1 VVVALAQNKLIFG
14 VLSTLRYQDGLPFA
28 GQSKPFAELLEVA
41 RRRKVQAYIFTKD
54 DIDWQKRRVM
64 GWEYGQDNEVGWQ
77 QQIFPIPNVVYNRI
91 PNRVLESQP
100 AMQEFFVL
108 LKAKYGPRFF
118 NPGFLDK
125 WETYRV
131 LAETEKT
138 CCRLPETRPVT
149 DPGDIRQMLDR
160 YGDIYLK
167 PRANSLGIGISRIT
181 KTPDG
186 KLNCRTQQPGNS
198 DIADQYQ
205 TLEDLLADLPLWRQ
219 EAPYLVQQ
227 TVGMA
232 RYLNRP
238 FDIRLL
244 AQKDRHGHWRKT
256 GWAARVAAPG
266 GITTHVIYGGDRLP
280 VSQAMSKWRYTRL
293 LAKAKA
299 LAATVPG
306 IVEAAWQSSFGELEM
321 DIAVDHGGELWLFE
335 VNAKPFKFDEDLL
348 RAKSLLRLIHYARY
362 LADSRPVSK
371 GKRR

>member
-1 VVVALAQNKLIFG
+1 MAQNKLIFG
-14 VLSTLRYQDGLPFA
+14 VLSTLRHQDGLPFA
-28 GQSKPFAELLEVA
+28 GQSKPFAELLTVA
-41 RRRKVQAYIFTKD
+41 RRRNVTAFVFTRED
-54 DIDWQKRRVM
+54 VDWQKCRVM
-64 GWEYGQDNEVGWQ
+64 GWDYNHNNAAGWRQ
-77 QQIFPIPNVVYNRI
+77 RIFPLPTVVYNRI

-100 AMQEFFVL
+100 AMQEFLAL

-125 WETYRV
+125 WETYRT
-131 LAETEKT
+131 LAGAKKT

-149 DPGDIRQMLDR
+149 DPETIRQMLAR

-186 KLNCRTQQPGNS
+186 KLTCRTRQQGKS
-198 DIADQYQ
+198 DSAAQYQ
-205 TLEDLLADLPLWRQ
+205 TLEELLAALPPWQQ
-219 EAPYLVQQ
+219 EAPYLAQQ
-227 TVGMA
+227 TVKMA

-244 AQKDRHGHWRKT
+244 AQKDRHGRWRKT

-280 VSQAMSKWRYTRL
+280 VSQSLNKRRYTRL
-293 LAKAKA
+293 LAKANA
-299 LAATVPG
+299 LAATVPA
-306 IVEAAWQSSFGELEM
+306 ILEAAWQSSFGELEM
-321 DIAVDHGGELWLFE
+321 DIAVDHSGELWLFE
-335 VNAKPFKFDEDLL
+335 VNAKPFKFDENLL

-362 LADSRPVSK
+362 LADSRPVIK